1 MIEIRK
7 ITVDD
12 AESFSRMHNSI
23 ASERKFFSMFE
34 GASVERAIA
43 WLSNDIAKGNHLYA
57 AVDGNEVVGWCEIC
71 RIDSPAHRHCGE
83 LNMGLVAAYRGQG
96 FGRALIMACLNDAAS
111 AGISRV
117 SLSVFGDND
126 RARTL
131 YESYGFVHEGVM
143 RNYVL
148 IDGKYNDLLLMARFS

>member
-1 MIEIRK
+1 MVEIRK

-23 ASERKFFSMFE
+23 ASERKFFSMFV
-34 GASVERAIA
+34 GANVERAIA

-57 AVDGNEVVGWCEIC
+57 AVDGSEVVGWCEIC

-83 LNMGLVAAYRGQG
+83 LNMGLVATYRGQG
-96 FGRALIMACLNDAAS
+96 LGRALINACLDDATGAR
-111 AGISRV
+111 ISRV

-126 RARTL
+126 RARAL

-143 RNYVL
+143 RNHVL
-148 IDGKYNDLLLMARFS
+148 IDGKYKDLLLMARFS